1 MIVVD
6 TSVWVAHLRGD
17 DLGLMPRLD
26 AVEVFGHP
34 FVTGEL
40 ACGSLK
46 DRPAVLAL
54 LDRLPP
60 APTATDAEVRELIE
74 RRRLYG
80 RDVGWVDA
88 HLLASALLADAA
100 LWTLDRRLRDA
111 ARALGVGG
119 RLPNWSVESG

>member
-17 DLGLMPRLD
+17 DLGLAPRLD
-26 AVEVFGHP
+26 AVEVLGHP

-60 APTATDAEVRELIE
+60 APEAYDAEVRELIE
-74 RRRLYG
+74 RRRLHG
-80 RDVGWVDA
+80 RGVGWVDA
-88 HLLASALLADAA
+88 HLLASALLADAP
-100 LWTLDRRLRDA
+100 LWTLDRRLRDVA
-111 ARALGVGG
+111 EALGIAD
-119 RLPNWSVESG
+119 RPPSAEH

>member
-1 MIVVD
+1 MIVAD
-6 TSVWVAHLRGD
+6 ASVWVAHLRGD

-54 LDRLPP
+54 LDRLPA
-60 APTATDAEVRELIE
+60 APKASDAEVRELIE
-74 RRRLYG
+74 RRHLHG
-80 RDVGWVDA
+80 RGVGWVDA

-100 LWTLDRRLRDA
+100 LWTLDRRLRDVA
-111 ARALGVGG
+111 HTLGVAD
-119 RLPNWSVESG
+119 RPPSGER